1 MLLLI
6 IRFYRTAVRP
16 FLRKTC
22 LFQCSCSRFVESEY
36 RSYGAKRGW
45 KALFTRYQDC
55 REGYHFIEIDK
66 ERFMVTQSG
75 RRYPE
80 SQLSDSII
88 EKMNEEM
95 S

>member
-1 MLLLI
+1 MLLLFI
-6 IRFYRTAVRP
+6 HFYRITVRP
-16 FLRKTC
+16 FLKRSC

-36 RSYGAKRGW
+36 RRDGAKSGW
-45 KALFTRYQDC
+45 KALFSRYQDC
-55 REGYHFIEIDK
+55 REGYHFIEIDQ

-88 EKMNEEM
+88 EKMNEVM